1 MTDESDTE
9 NRPISSQV
17 LLTISL
23 LILLNPR
30 MLLQNPYYFDIG
42 GQKNTQFLMKYSIF
56 LTAALLAG
64 DSLMA
69 RSHHNRFPLNI
80 LSP

>member
-1 MTDESDTE
+1 MTDERDTE

-42 GQKNTQFLMKYSIF
+42 GEK
-56 LTAALLAG
+56 
-64 DSLMA
+64 
-69 RSHHNRFPLNI
+69 I
-80 LSP
+80 LSF